1 MWDNRPKKA
10 SGEMN
15 PKAPD
20 FKCKDNTCQGV
31 IWKHSEKAAGPVPST
46 REPLLDNAPAED
58 DRGFPF

>member
-1 MWDNRPKKA
+1 
-10 SGEMN
+10 MN

-20 FKCKDNTCQGV
+20 FKCRDKTCQGV
-31 IWKHSEKAAGPVPST
+31 IWKHSEKAAGPVPSS